1 MKYLVSTKRISRIAV
16 LAALAITLRF
26 AFGSFPNIKP
36 ITAIFLVSMGYF
48 SLVDSLLIMALTMVG
63 SGILLGF
70 GVIVLWQI
78 VSFATIMLAWWA
90 VCRPLFEKYA
100 TSLLVQAVA
109 AGLLVFVYG
118 LVISFLSASQ
128 YGTNPLVYW
137 LNGLIFDCLHAL
149 STTLFYPIIYHIF
162 RRFSL

>member
-1 MKYLVSTKRISRIAV
+1 MSAKRISHIV
-16 LAALAITLRF
+16 ILAALSIVLRLV
-26 AFGSFPNIKP
+26 FGPFPNIKP

-78 VSFATIMLAWWA
+78 ISFAIIMLAWWA
-90 VCRPLFEKYA
+90 ICGPLFEKYA
-100 TSLLVQAVA
+100 SPLFFQAGVA
-109 AGLLVFVYG
+109 GFLVFVYG
-118 LVISFLSASQ
+118 LVISLLSASQ
-128 YGTNPLVYW
+128 FGINPLIYW
-137 LNGLIFDCLHAL
+137 LNGLTFDFLHAL

>member
-1 MKYLVSTKRISRIAV
+1 MSAKRISYIV
-16 LAALAITLRF
+16 MLAALSIVLRLV
-26 AFGSFPNIKP
+26 FGPFPNIKP

-63 SGILLGF
+63 SSILLGF

-78 VSFATIMLAWWA
+78 ISFAMVMLIWRTI
-90 VCRPLFEKYA
+90 CRPLFEKYA